1 MDVDNKSL
9 AAQNALLSKLGMST
23 TQDKNAVPKEELG
36 QTDFL
41 KLMTAQLQN
50 QDPFSPMDNGDFIAQ
65 MAQFS
70 SVAGI
75 SKMSETMSGIADQM
89 GQFRVASSVNYLGH
103 SVMIPG
109 NIARADDNGEI
120 HGAIELERAS
130 VDTRI
135 EFLDATTGESLNTL
149 DMGGQA
155 SGLSGFAWT
164 DVPEQ
169 YRDGSR
175 GVRLDVLVNYGD
187 GEGIQSVTPNVY
199 AQVIGT
205 ANAAISGDSTLEVED
220 YGDVSAAEVLRF
232 RL

>member
-1 MDVDNKSL
+1 MDVDNKSS
-9 AAQNALLSKLGMST
+9 AAQNALLSKLGIST

-175 GVRLDVLVNYGD
+175 GVRLDVFVNYGD

-205 ANAAISGDSTLEVED
+205 ANAAINGDSTLELED